1 MPVGH
6 VRINDP
12 KPNPVR
18 NRPVTSPLA
27 CLSGVPL
34 LSVDPVKLD
43 TLIAAFLPTDL

>member
-27 CLSGVPL
+27 ASLGVAL
-34 LSVDPVKLD
+34 LSVGPVKLD
-43 TLIAAFLPTDL
+43 TVIAAFLPTDL